1 MFEQQKLGLESD
13 EVQHNDDDPGEV
25 VSDHPPPF
33 YRLRRLARMYRKELR
48 ETLRDRRTMITL
60 LLMPLLLYPIL
71 SMALN
76 RFLLSV
82 NVPEAGYTICVQT
95 QGELELLG
103 SWLGD
108 DRSHPPK
115 MILDSRG
122 GNLATFR
129 LGLCQSGNAASAI
142 EGNEA
147 DLGVQIEVT
156 QFGENIV
163 SVFSHRGDAVS
174 ETARQILVERLHW
187 LSESD
192 AAMWIRSR
200 FPNYRSPLSVVI
212 EEVGEAKE
220 SNLLAT
226 LIPLVLVLM
235 TITGAVYPAIDLTAG
250 ERERGTLEAVMASP
264 VPRFAVLL
272 SKYLAV
278 ISVACLTAI
287 VNLIAMFTT
296 LWGSGLIEM
305 IQQGSGTPWG
315 LIPPMLL
322 LLILFSFFFSAVLL
336 ALTSY
341 ARSFKEA
348 QAYLIPVMLMSLAPA
363 MISLVPGIEL
373 KGVLLVVPLVN
384 IVLLARDMLAG
395 DLLIQ
400 AAVVSVGVTV
410 LYACGALAVAARLF
424 GGDAVMRT
432 SEQSIASLLRRPDRG
447 SVVPRLEQAILLLA
461 LLIPCY
467 FVVSNGLM
475 LLLRSYGDFLDV
487 SYQLLL
493 NATAL
498 ILTFGL
504 LPLVSVLWER
514 SRVLPSFRVRTAS
527 FGAFLGAILLGLG
540 CWAFAHEAF
549 VIADSLGIGG
559 LNETQIQSAEAMVE
573 KMREAPIWLLLMVF
587 AVTPAVVEELCFRGY
602 FLSALD
608 SVVKPWSAVMSTAIA
623 FGLFHVLTG
632 NALLVERFVPST
644 LMGIII
650 GWVAYRTGSVLP
662 GMLIHFVHNALL
674 NVVIY
679 YADHLTFLGDGF
691 DDQSHLPLA
700 WLLSAGICVLVG
712 CVFVHRSTRLPVNMF
727 AGQRDR

>member
-1 MFEQQKLGLESD
+1 MSEQQPTRLKPETSESENSDVSD
-13 EVQHNDDDPGEV
+13 EKPKDASHHG
-25 VSDHPPPF
+25 SAF
-33 YRLRRLARMYRKELR
+33 YGLKRLARMYRKELR
-48 ETLRDRRTMITL
+48 ETLRDRRTMVTL

-82 NVPEAGYTICVQT
+82 NVPEAGYTVCLQT
-95 QGELELLG
+95 QGELDLL
-103 SWLGD
+103 SRWLSD
-108 DRSHPPK
+108 ERSRPPK

-122 GNLATFR
+122 GELASFR
-129 LGLCQSGNAASAI
+129 LGLCQSEDAAVAI
-142 EGNEA
+142 EANEA
-147 DLGVQIEVT
+147 DVGVKIEVT
-156 QFGENIV
+156 PVGENVV
-163 SVFSHRGDAVS
+163 SIFSHRGDAVS

-200 FPNYRSPLSVVI
+200 FPRYRAPLSVMI
-212 EEVGEAKE
+212 QEVGEAKE
-220 SNLLAT
+220 SSLLAT

-264 VPRFAVLL
+264 VPRFSVLL
-272 SKYLAV
+272 SKYFAV

-287 VNLIAMFTT
+287 ANLAAMFTT
-296 LWGSGLIEM
+296 LWGSGLIDM
-305 IQQGSGTPWG
+305 IQQGAGPPWM
-315 LIPPMLL
+315 LIAPMLL
-322 LLILFSFFFSAVLL
+322 LLVLFSFFFSAVLL

-373 KGVLLVVPLVN
+373 RGVLVVVPLVN
-384 IVLLARDMLAG
+384 IVLLARDLLAG
-395 DLLIQ
+395 ELVMQ
-400 AAVVSVGVTV
+400 AAAVSVSVTI

-424 GGDAVMRT
+424 GGDAVMRS
-432 SEQSIASLLRRPDRG
+432 SEQSIISLIRRPDKG
-447 SVVPRLEQAILLLA
+447 NVVPRLEQATLLLA
-461 LLIPCY
+461 LLVPSY

-475 LLLRSYGDFLDV
+475 LILRSYGELLDV

-498 ILTFGL
+498 VVTFGV
-504 LPLVSVLWER
+504 LPLISVWWER
-514 SRVLPSFRVRTAS
+514 CRIAKSFRVSPAS
-527 FGAFLGAILLGLG
+527 LGALLGSLLLGLG

-549 VIADSLGIGG
+549 VIADTLGIGG
-559 LNETQIQSAEAMVE
+559 LSENQVQTAEAMVE
-573 KMREAPIWLLLMVF
+573 KMREAPLWLLLAVF

-602 FLSALD
+602 FFSSLGA
-608 SVVKPWSAVMSTAIA
+608 VVKPWSAVIVTAIA

-644 LMGIII
+644 LMGIVI

-679 YADHLTFLGDGF
+679 YADRLSFLGDGF
-691 DDQSHLPLA
+691 DDQTHLPLG
-700 WLLSAGICVLVG
+700 WLLTAGICVFIG
-712 CVFVHRSTRLPVNMF
+712 GACVHWSTRSAPKT
-727 AGQRDR
+727 D